1 MRRLRVVPIV
11 VAFAALAAC
20 TTSSESSAGPSAAPV
35 TITLLTH
42 DSFDV
47 SKSVLHGFEDA
58 TGITVHVV
66 TVGDAGQLANRLILD
81 AGNPEGDVA
90 FGVDNSQIADLFAR
104 DVFAPYTP
112 QGFAVVPER
121 YASIDPEH
129 RVTPIDHGE
138 VCVNDDLSAFLP
150 PGSRA
155 IGTPAPVSLDDLIDP
170 RYAGQLIVENP
181 ATSSPGLD
189 FLLTTVAA
197 YGDPGYLDYWR
208 KLKDNGV
215 TVVDG
220 WERAYF
226 GEFSG
231 AGGGDGTHPLVV
243 SYATSPVAEVYYA
256 DPPVHA
262 APTGVLT
269 NTCYSQVEFAGVL
282 AGTDHTEAAQ
292 QLVEFMLS
300 RPFQEDIPLRMFVS
314 PVSTEATLPAVY
326 RKYAVPVPDPFSLP
340 PDDVAAHRA
349 DWVAAWADLMGQ

>member
-1 MRRLRVVPIV
+1 VRRLRVVPVV
-11 VAFAALAAC
+11 VAIATLGAC
-20 TTSSESSAGPSAAPV
+20 TASSTPGDGSAAAPV
-35 TITLLTH
+35 SITLLTH

-47 SKSVLHGFEDA
+47 SKSVLADFE
-58 TGITVHVV
+58 TSSGITVKVV

-90 FGVDNSQIADLFAR
+90 FGVDNSQIADLFTH
-104 DVFAPYTP
+104 DVFGPYTP
-112 QGFAVVPER
+112 AGIDQVPER

-138 VCVNDDLSAFLP
+138 VCVNDDLSEYLP
-150 PGSRA
+150 PGSQA
-155 IGTPAPVSLDDLIDP
+155 IGTSAPVSLEDLADP
-170 RYAGQLIVENP
+170 RYAGQLVVENP
-181 ATSSPGLD
+181 ATSSPGLA
-189 FLLTTVAA
+189 FLLATVAA

-208 KLKDNGV
+208 RLKDNGV

-256 DPPVHA
+256 DPPVKK

-269 NTCYSQVEFAGVL
+269 DTCYSQVEFAGVL
-282 AGTDHTEAAQ
+282 AGTDHLEAAQ
-292 QLVEFMLS
+292 QLVDLLLS
-300 RPFQEDIPLRMFVS
+300 TPFQEDIPLRMFVS
-314 PVSTEATLPAVY
+314 PVSTVATLPTVY
-326 RKYAVPVPDPFSLP
+326 RKYAVSVPDPYSLP
-340 PDDVAAHRA
+340 PDDVSAHRA